1 MRDREEEDG
10 VGVGVGREERGRVA
24 DMQSEVSIMMPG
36 RGVIVM
42 SGRDTELNR
51 DVLGIF
57 APSSELS
64 WLHWPPAAIAVRLE
78 VRVEWA
84 PFERRPR
91 DRATPRTPPAL
102 CEIEDGTQRRSGAEE
117 KPAY

>member
-42 SGRDTELNR
+42 SGQTQSGYPGNYYTFVRTIMAALAIRHNR
-51 DVLGIF
+51 G
-57 APSSELS
+57 AS
-64 WLHWPPAAIAVRLE
+64 WGWGRMG
-78 VRVEWA
+78 
-84 PFERRPR
+84 
-91 DRATPRTPPAL
+91 AL
-102 CEIEDGTQRRSGAEE
+102 
-117 KPAY
+117 